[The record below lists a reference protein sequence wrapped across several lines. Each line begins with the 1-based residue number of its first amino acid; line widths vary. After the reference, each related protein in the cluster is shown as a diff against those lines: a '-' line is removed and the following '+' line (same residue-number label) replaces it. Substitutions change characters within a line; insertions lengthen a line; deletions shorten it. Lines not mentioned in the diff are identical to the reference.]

1 MKTKSAKSEKEALR
15 TIVNFIRKHPK
26 DNTSIPICYVN
37 CGGTFTID
45 AFASSSQK
53 VDFSVLTNAASKET
67 EAYASA
73 NIKGWGQSIGGKMEY
88 KNSNDSNESNRS
100 EQTESNINVTFKHQS
115 MPKCSSVSE
124 LEEKLSKGAS
134 EWFLSLDITKG
145 VKMQKINVL
154 EIMKEQAIEMKD
166 DDLREDLSQLTENI
180 YSAIQNNTN
189 NRMKYLGLA
198 NLK

>member
-1 MKTKSAKSEKEALR
+1 
-15 TIVNFIRKHPK
+15 
-26 DNTSIPICYVN
+26 
-37 CGGTFTID
+37 
-45 AFASSSQK
+45 
-53 VDFSVLTNAASKET
+53 
-67 EAYASA
+67 
-73 NIKGWGQSIGGKMEY
+73 MEY
-88 KNSNDSNESNRS
+88 KNSNDSNEMNKT
-100 EQTESNINVTFKHQS
+100 EKTESNINVKCNHVS
-115 MPKCSSVSE
+115 MPKCSNVSE

-134 EWFLSLDITKG
+134 EWFLSLDITKQ
-145 VKMQKINVL
+145 VKIDVL